1 MNGKKGI
8 TLIELIIF
16 IVVAGLFVPLAY
28 VAFSHAIRS
37 ATTPESVLTARFIAE
52 QKIED
57 ITKVPFDTIVS
68 TYNPPVNTG
77 YSSVSGYPG
86 YQWRWEIR
94 YITYSGTPPNI
105 VIENST
111 NSTDYL
117 LIVVRVKEPNGF
129 EYIVNTIATKRPT

>member
-1 MNGKKGI
+1 MNGKRGI

-52 QKIED
+52 QRIED
-57 ITKVPFDTIVS
+57 ITKNPFDTIVS

-94 YITYSGTPPNI
+94 YITYSGTPPAIASSANP
-105 VIENST
+105 T
-111 NSTDYL
+111 NYL